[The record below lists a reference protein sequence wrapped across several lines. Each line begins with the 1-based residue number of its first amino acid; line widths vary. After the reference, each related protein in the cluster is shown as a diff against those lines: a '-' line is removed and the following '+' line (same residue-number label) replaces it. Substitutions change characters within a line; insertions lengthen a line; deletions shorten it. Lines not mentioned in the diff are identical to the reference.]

1 MEGTRP
7 VMDRVPLPIIVAA
20 LVVGS
25 AVAPTGPRAAGIRT
39 LRTPTPVVSL
49 AADGPSAAVATECG
63 AGRSGPYLTYALY
76 SWNPIRRS
84 VVSMARPRQRR
95 CFESSTGE
103 GIWESGIA
111 GPRTAWVS
119 FQGGNDQEARL
130 GTGSSRKPQSA
141 AFLTGWLWRNT
152 GNMEGDWVGNV
163 HGDGSLLVFNTW
175 SLCDSLFKNGKCHP
189 GNPVG
194 FHIYNEKIWR
204 VVGQRKRLVL
214 ATRGESTVLSAAA
227 GRILVHRAYG
237 PLELRRADGRLL
249 RTIRFGRDEVR
260 GAVLDARELVVLT
273 HDYGLTWR
281 VFDVRSGQQRGA
293 LPAESHAV
301 PVDVERGL
309 LVYTIGRVV
318 HVLRLSDAR
327 KRAFVAPVHFP
338 VQAQL
343 EPSGLFYSYP
353 RHGEGRVRFVP
364 FDEIGLSR

>member
-1 MEGTRP
+1 VRTR
-7 VMDRVPLPIIVAA
+7 VSLIGVTLLVGYLTA

-25 AVAPTGPRAAGIRT
+25 TTARAESASGGIRT
-39 LRTPTPVVSL
+39 LSTPTPVVSL
-49 AADGPSAAVATECG
+49 AADGPNAAVATACG
-63 AGRSGPYLTYALY
+63 AGRYGPYQTYGLY

-95 CFESSTGE
+95 CFDSSTGE
-103 GIWESGIA
+103 GIWEAGIA
-111 GPRTAWVS
+111 GPRPAWVS
-119 FQGGNDQEARL
+119 FAGGNDQQARL
-130 GTGSSRKPQSA
+130 ATASSRKPRSV
-141 AFLTGWLWRNT
+141 AFLTYWMWRNT
-152 GNMEGDWVGNV
+152 GNTEGDWVGNV

-175 SLCDSLFKNGKCHP
+175 SLCDSLFENGKCHP

-204 VVGQRKRLVL
+204 VLGQRKRLVF
-214 ATRGESTVLSAAA
+214 ASRGESTVLSVAA

-237 PLELRRADGRLL
+237 SLELRRADGRLL
-249 RTIRFGRDEVR
+249 HTIHFDGDEVR

-273 HDYGLTWR
+273 HDHGLTWR
-281 VFDVRSGQQRGA
+281 VFDLRSGRQKGA
-293 LPAESHAV
+293 LPADPHAV
-301 PVDVERGL
+301 VADVARGL

-318 HVLRLSDAR
+318 HVLRLSDAQE
-327 KRAFVAPVHFP
+327 RAFVAPVHFP

-353 RHGEGRVRFVP
+353 LHSEGRVRFVP